1 MKNFVL
7 AVATLATGCVS
18 SSHTVTGQVRPE
30 VAAGTVQIYETLPAN
45 ARVIGTVSAS
55 SYAGVSLRQAAGG
68 ALARLKDEAGRLG
81 ANGICLNASHDLPM
95 SGVNASGEAI
105 FVSP

>member
-1 MKNFVL
+1 MKNLALAAAVL
-7 AVATLATGCVS
+7 VTGCVS
-18 SSHTVTGQVRPE
+18 SSHTVTGRVSPE
-30 VAAGTVQIYETLPAN
+30 LAPGAVEIYHTLPAN

-55 SYAGVSLRQAAGG
+55 SYAGVSLQQATDG

-81 ANGICLNASHDLPM
+81 ANGIYLNTSHDLPM
-95 SGVNASGEAI
+95 SGVNASGVAI